1 MHIQETPPKAKTVL
15 RKKSKAFIL
24 FDFKLYYKATV
35 TKTKK
40 KRHTDQWNR
49 IQSPEMNLHLY
60 GQLIYDKGGINTQ

>member
-40 KRHTDQWNR
+40 KDTQ
-49 IQSPEMNLHLY
+49 
-60 GQLIYDKGGINTQ
+60 INGTEYRAQK